1 MNSAFDSVPKSA
13 GWRKREHGTV
23 QRKIRGGT
31 PPCSAILHF
40 PKPYSL
46 HHKKSISQPCDLTHI
61 WRPLRSNQPES
72 AGIKPGI
79 RVHQRTPDRSPSQ
92 GKCRMGLRR
101 AERMWWKNNEKPL
114 WERPGK
120 RARGKKERG
129 IVLRLHAQLVR
140 VAILNSIHS
149 DGSHCVGQ
157 ASDAFP
163 CCVHNRR
170 IDTAPL
176 RDICAQA
183 RIRMLTQTLGCFCVP
198 AMTQKFSDKR
208 RGLAGSRMRMLKIE
222 GIAGQERLWYW
233 WGCDSAGACI
243 PWGLE
248 IWSCVALTFNIPGCL
263 LTV

>member
-1 MNSAFDSVPKSA
+1 MFSHSSLP
-13 GWRKREHGTV
+13 E
-23 QRKIRGGT
+23 
-31 PPCSAILHF
+31 
-40 PKPYSL
+40 PYTL
-46 HHKKSISQPCDLTHI
+46 NHKKSISQPCDLTHI
-61 WRPLRSNQPES
+61 WRPLCSNQPES
-72 AGIKPGI
+72 AGVKPGI
-79 RVHQRTPDRSPSQ
+79 RVHQRTLDRSPSQ
-92 GKCRMGLRR
+92 RKCRMGLRR
-101 AERMWWKNNEKPL
+101 AERMWWKHNEKPL
-114 WERPGK
+114 WERLRK

-176 RDICAQA
+176 RDICTKA
-183 RIRMLTQTLGCFCVP
+183 RVRMLTQTLGCFCVP

-208 RGLAGSRMRMLKIE
+208 GGLAGSRMCMLRTE

-233 WGCDSAGACI
+233 WGCDRAGACV